1 MFYHDLSDFICDLFN
16 FMLIVLIIYNVFY
29 KLNLHGNFKC
39 LIGLV
44 FQFLELIGECLDTS
58 VQIFWEMNIRD
69 SQTSYSPKIVERSN
83 FRMLIE
89 CDSK

>member
-1 MFYHDLSDFICDLFN
+1 MNTNDSICQLFN
-16 FMLIVLIIYNVFY
+16 LMLIVLIIYGVFY
-29 KLNLHGNFKC
+29 KLNLDRNFKC

-44 FQFLELIGECLDTS
+44 FQFPESIGECLDTS

-69 SQTSYSPKIVERSN
+69 SQTSYSPKMVERSN
-83 FRMLIE
+83 LRMLIE